1 MKSIDIAYAF
11 LSGHG
16 ASLELT
22 NLKLNKLV
30 YYAQVE
36 SLRRTDALLFDD
48 AIEAWRYGPV
58 EPMVYHTFKQFGRGI
73 VPECPQT
80 SRLDSSVCEIVQ
92 YVADTYGRLSA
103 FDLVNMS
110 HREGGAWSLVYRS
123 DVDVPITREVI
134 ERSED
139 IKGFP
144 GFARTLERGI
154 QEAYESIPNALK
166 LLENS

>member
-1 MKSIDIAYAF
+1 MKSLDIAHAF
-11 LSGHG
+11 INRCD

-36 SLRRTDALLFDD
+36 SIRRSGALLFDD
-48 AIEAWRYGPV
+48 AIEAWRHGPV
-58 EPMVYHTFKQFGRGI
+58 EPMVYHAFKQCGRSC
-73 VPECPQT
+73 VPTLCYTRDVEG
-80 SRLDSSVCEIVQ
+80 SVDEIVRC
-92 YVADTYGRLSA
+92 VADTYGRLSA
-103 FDLVNMS
+103 FDLVSLS

-123 DVDVPITREVI
+123 DADVPITREVI
-134 ERSED
+134 EQSED

-144 GFARTLERGI
+144 GFSSTLERGI
-154 QEAYESIPNALK
+154 REAYESIPNALK